1 MVRQQVVAMYT
12 KIESN
17 KGSGAPTELMP
28 SIMGA
33 FDAIIEHNKSQK
45 EADVKTST
53 PRRSPQVSNF
63 ANLSPCVQKI
73 LANVPDQELNRTFSS
88 EETLGPK
95 RTTHRSS
102 IYRSFRSPEKNKS
115 NESLDI
121 ISPNVQKMISN
132 FPDAELVISTGDRNK
147 PVRNGSFLHARND
160 CLTPKISGPD
170 DNCCN
175 DGSKT
180 CFCRTNGVNG
190 DNVNSECDNSS
201 VGEADTC
208 DSMKNSDDCGNYSPK
223 PLGSYLHTSLGIAS
237 RTPVGRKNVGKYL
250 QVPSE
255 SSVGT
260 NSTTSSEVSR
270 PVSLTSLGSCSSSGS
285 SGPHQPSS
293 AYLASAESLDSDPE
307 PTGSQGSA
315 DSGIAEQ
322 PTMSPE
328 ARVLQE
334 VLDTETVYVADLN
347 EVIQGYLDQWKEDAD
362 SPLHE
367 HLPHLFS
374 NLEEI
379 YNFNRCF
386 LDQLREA
393 DFNPTKIANVF
404 IQNDSGFGVY
414 NEYCTYY
421 PRTMEVLGE
430 LTRDEKMTALF
441 REKQMALS
449 HALPLGSY
457 LLKPVQRIL
466 KYHLLLQR
474 LSKQCD
480 TLHKPA
486 VDLALT
492 TMTSVASSINTMK
505 RKHEHAVRVHEI
517 QAQLYGWT
525 GPDLTTLGELIAEG
539 TFRVNGAR
547 GRRHVFLFDKV
558 LLMAKNKQDG
568 ALAYKSHIECSNL
581 MLVEQVRGEPLSF
594 QVLPFDNPRLQ
605 VTLRARSPQN
615 KREWT
620 LQIKRVILENYS
632 AVIPNHARQLVLQL
646 GQDVQETEDTTE
658 KWSPLNKH
666 STPHYLERRSRVRKS
681 RDLSGR
687 RASSQDRSFPSLGS
701 WRRKSEPSMGIIPQ
715 YNAKTI
721 PKKISKLKKAKE
733 SGAKFYTDLSD
744 SENYDVIGESVESLD
759 VTPTAETPD
768 QCDNTSEEVD
778 KSPENNLEKIVSDL
792 LMQNQEFHKVMN
804 RQRRTARGSEPET
817 GAWFQEERP
826 KLPSKADSL
835 PRSFQLND
843 QIDADGEEK
852 DKNEHV
858 LDESLKENPDA
869 DEQHENDLSSQ
880 LDDNEYPEHK
890 IYRKTAIRFSLL
902 QRIRALMSEEEKRT
916 SKFPL
921 HKQGSK
927 SMGEKIAHPDYV
939 DPQKLFANSCSS
951 SRTNL
956 NVELTECEI
965 MAEPERLDM
974 TINENEVLNEFEK
987 RLTSST
993 KPVSDTGQDML
1004 NSSSHSEHKLEHE
1017 NSSENVINSS
1027 QNSDSYY
1034 ESILEDSLVEEYTKD
1049 ENGKLV
1055 AKQDSFR
1062 SQENSFYIQKCK
1074 VSERETSQIKTLR
1087 EINSNSNNTTEKIKR
1102 PTKAPP
1108 PIPTKPSRLVS
1119 STKST
1124 SSVVMSTETIK
1135 SGATKCKKIYI
1146 EQNNRTSQN
1155 CSRESKNINV
1165 SEKSWVK
1172 TMVGRFE

>member
-1 MVRQQVVAMYT
+1 MSDSDKNDDDT
-12 KIESN
+12 WEDFF
-17 KGSGAPTELMP
+17 GAPTELMP
-28 SIMGA
+28 SILGA
-33 FDAIIEHNKSQK
+33 LDAIIESNRTQNVN
-45 EADVKTST
+45 A
-53 PRRSPQVSNF
+53 PRKSPQVGNF

-73 LANVPDQELNRTFSS
+73 LANVPDQELNKRFNS

-95 RTTHRSS
+95 RGNRTS
-102 IYRSFRSPEKNKS
+102 IYRSLRSPEKHLNRS

-132 FPDAELVISTGDRNK
+132 FPDAELVLPTSDRSK
-147 PVRNGSFLHARND
+147 PSRNGSFLHSKSD
-160 CLTPKISGPD
+160 GTPKISYQD
-170 DNCCN
+170 EDFC
-175 DGSKT
+175 DGSKS
-180 CFCRTNGVNG
+180 NG
-190 DNVNSECDNSS
+190 VNSECDSLS
-201 VGEADTC
+201 VGEVDTC
-208 DSMKNSDDCGNYSPK
+208 DSFKNSDGCYSPK
-223 PLGSYLHTSLGIAS
+223 PLGSYLHTSHGIAS
-237 RTPVGRKNVGKYL
+237 RTPVGRKNMGKYL

-255 SSVGT
+255 TSVGT
-260 NSTTSSEVSR
+260 SSTTSSEVSR

-285 SGPHQPSS
+285 SGPHQPNS

-347 EVIQGYLDQWKEDAD
+347 EVIQGYLVPWKEDPD
-362 SPLHE
+362 CLLSE

-379 YNFNRCF
+379 YRFNRSF
-386 LDQLREA
+386 LDQLRGA

-404 IQNDSGFGVY
+404 IQNDSGFAVY
-414 NEYCTYY
+414 NEYCTNY
-421 PRTMEVLGE
+421 PRTMEVLSE
-430 LTRDEKMTALF
+430 LTRDEKMASLF

-480 TLHKPA
+480 PDHKPA
-486 VDLALT
+486 VDLALA
-492 TMTSVASSINTMK
+492 TMTAVASSINSMK

-517 QAQLYGWT
+517 QSQLYGWT

-594 QVLPFDNPRLQ
+594 QILPFDNPRLQ
-605 VTLRARSPQN
+605 CTLRARSPQN

-632 AVIPNHARQLVLQL
+632 AVIPNHARQLVMQL

-658 KWSPLNKH
+658 KWSPLNKN

-681 RDLSGR
+681 RDLSNR
-687 RASSQDRSFPSLGS
+687 RASSQDRAFPSLGS
-701 WRRKSEPSMGIIPQ
+701 WRRKSEPSMGLIPQ
-715 YNAKTI
+715 YTAKTI

-744 SENYDVIGESVESLD
+744 SENYDVIGESNESLAISANVD
-759 VTPTAETPD
+759 TPD
-768 QCDNTSEEVD
+768 HCENSNEEPP
-778 KSPENNLEKIVSDL
+778 KSNNLEKIVTDL
-792 LMQNQEFHKVMN
+792 LMQNEEFHKALN
-804 RQRRTARGSEPET
+804 RQRRTRASEPEPPT
-817 GAWFQEERP
+817 WFEEEARP

-843 QIDADGEEK
+843 QIDDG
-852 DKNEHV
+852 KNKNQYHA
-858 LDESLKENPDA
+858 LDESLKENPDP
-869 DEQHENDLSSQ
+869 DEQHENDLASQ

-902 QRIRALMSEEEKRT
+902 QRIRTLMSEEEKRT
-916 SKFPL
+916 TKYPL

-927 SMGEKIAHPDYV
+927 SMGEKIAHPDYA
-939 DPQKLFANSCSS
+939 DPQKLFNSCSS

-956 NVELTECEI
+956 SVELSECE
-965 MAEPERLDM
+965 MMKEPERLDM
-974 TINENEVLNEFEK
+974 TISEKEVLNEFEK
-987 RLTSST
+987 RLNNST
-993 KPVSDTGQDML
+993 KLVPDTGQDVL
-1004 NSSSHSEHKLEHE
+1004 NVSSQSELLEQEESTE
-1017 NSSENVINSS
+1017 NINSS

-1034 ESILEDSLVEEYTKD
+1034 ESILDKSLVEEYTKD
-1049 ENGKLV
+1049 ENGRLV
-1055 AKQDSFR
+1055 AKQDSFKGN
-1062 SQENSFYIQKCK
+1062 ENCFYIHKFRA
-1074 VSERETSQIKTLR
+1074 SEKEGYSQVKTLR
-1087 EINSNSNNTTEKIKR
+1087 EVNGNSIEKKTTYKR

-1108 PIPTKPSRLVS
+1108 PIPVKPSRLVI
-1119 STKST
+1119 STKNISN
-1124 SSVVMSTETIK
+1124 VIMSTETIK
-1135 SGATKCKKIYI
+1135 SGTTNIQKIYI
-1146 EQNNRTSQN
+1146 DQ
-1155 CSRESKNINV
+1155 SKTNADINHETRNVNV